1 MMLNNLLGGQ
11 SQNTRLNMS
20 VREKKGLAYTVE
32 SYFNPFSDCGLFSV
46 YFGCDAHERDHCL
59 ELVRRELEK
68 LKRQKLG
75 SLQLYYAKK
84 QYIGQLALAQE
95 SKLNELLAAG
105 HNALFYDEVSTMDE
119 DIRTIESI
127 TAEEL
132 CNVAN
137 EIFDLNRFSTLIF
150 DSEEE

>member
-1 MMLNNLLGGQ
+1 
-11 SQNTRLNMS
+11 MS

-59 ELVRRELEK
+59 ELVHKELEK
-68 LKRQKLG
+68 LKQQKLG

-95 SKLNELLAAG
+95 SKLNELLSAG
-105 HNALFYDEVSTMDE
+105 HIALFYDEVADMDE
-119 DIRTIESI
+119 NIRTLEGI

-132 CNVAN
+132 CDTAN
-137 EIFDLNRFSTLIF
+137 EIFDLSRFSTLIF
-150 DSEEE
+150 DPEEE

>member
-1 MMLNNLLGGQ
+1 MDL
-11 SQNTRLNMS
+11 
-20 VREKKGLAYTVE
+20 
-32 SYFNPFSDCGLFSV
+32 V
-46 YFGCDAHERDHCL
+46 YHEI
-59 ELVRRELEK
+59 EK
-68 LKRQKLG
+68 LKRQPLG

-105 HNALFYDEVSTMDE
+105 HIALFYDEVSTMDE

-127 TAEEL
+127 TAAQL
-132 CNVAN
+132 TDVAN
-137 EIFDLNRFSTLIF
+137 EIFDLSRFSTLIF

>member
-1 MMLNNLLGGQ
+1 
-11 SQNTRLNMS
+11 MS

-32 SYFNPFSDCGLFSV
+32 SYFNAFSDCGLFSV

-59 ELVRRELEK
+59 NLVHRELEK

-105 HNALFYDEVSTMDE
+105 HIALFYDEVSTMDE
-119 DIRTIESI
+119 DIRIIENI
-127 TAEEL
+127 TAEQL
-132 CNVAN
+132 CDVAN
-137 EIFDLNRFSTLIF
+137 EIFDLPRFTTLIF

>member
-1 MMLNNLLGGQ
+1 M
-11 SQNTRLNMS
+11 
-20 VREKKGLAYTVE
+20 VHK
-32 SYFNPFSDCGLFSV
+32 
-46 YFGCDAHERDHCL
+46 
-59 ELVRRELEK
+59 ELEK

-105 HNALFYDEVSTMDE
+105 HLALFYDEVGNMDE
-119 DIRTIESI
+119 NIQTLEKI

-132 CNVAN
+132 CETAN

-150 DSEEE
+150 DPEEE